1 MKILFSIIFIMLLS
15 CPTPF
20 DQIPPVLGIPN
31 HMPNHA
37 NQIFLSSCIQI
48 INTFL
53 SNTHNTLQK
62 VQILRAASPSKL
74 ENTVNNNSI
83 FNTKCAEFSTKWKVL
98 IHFHYLTYVYNHSYK
113 LHHKSVPL
121 LQLLFTCLFSP
132 YFFITS
138 VLKSKSLT
146 LSSSVPQQFFIFLFL
161 CTGIRTICKKVFSLP
176 QSFSQFRLR
185 QEPTSKAVLLRLT
198 LFYFIS
204 SS

>member
-20 DQIPPVLGIPN
+20 DQTPPVLGIPN

-37 NQIFLSSCIQI
+37 NQFFLSSCIQI
-48 INTFL
+48 INNFL
-53 SNTHNTLQK
+53 SNTHDTLQK
-62 VQILRAASPSKL
+62 VQTLRAASPSKL

-98 IHFHYLTYVYNHSYK
+98 IHFHYLTYVYNHSYN
-113 LHHKSVPL
+113 LHHIFVPL
-121 LQLLFTCLFSP
+121 LQPLFTCLFSS

-138 VLKSKSLT
+138 VLKSPLT
-146 LSSSVPQQFFIFLFL
+146 LPSSVPQQFFIFLFL
-161 CTGIRTICKKVFSLP
+161 CTGIRIICKKVFSLP